1 MTEFISYSS
10 LLIKFIDPLLDGTED
25 HEDFLSKAKFGQ
37 IAWNFAVS
45 DKNGLPIDKEMK
57 AILRQSSAANSEFR
71 KTLDM
76 MVMRK
81 ILEFG
86 EYNQF
91 IFRVENRHKE
101 NGTVNLFVESAPVD
115 KMDLKRFKSK

>member
-25 HEDFLSKAKFGQ
+25 HQDFLSKAKFGQ

-45 DKNGLPIDKEMK
+45 EKNGLPIDKEIK
-57 AILRQSSAANSEFR
+57 AIVRQSSAANSEFR
-71 KTLDM
+71 IKLDM
-76 MVMRK
+76 MIMRK
-81 ILEFG
+81 FLEFG

-91 IFRVENRHKE
+91 LFRVENRHKE
-101 NGTVNLFVESAPVD
+101 DGTANLFVESAPVD
-115 KMDLKRFKSK
+115 KLDLKRNKPK